1 MQNQMNLQQFR
12 DQILKPSIIARIKC
26 GDVDGALTDPDCLE
40 IILADPDLTEAL
52 KYRLDKLNE

>member
-1 MQNQMNLQQFR
+1 MNLQQFS

>member
-1 MQNQMNLQQFR
+1 MQNLMNLQQFH
-12 DQILKPSIIARIKC
+12 DKILKPSVIAHIKC
-26 GDVDGALTDPDCLE
+26 GDVDSALTDPDCLE